1 MVTKGKVMFDE
12 IIKNSRA
19 SITDDELS
27 FILEHVSKIKPKVV
41 VEIGVHLGYSMDVW
55 QEAFKPCA

>member
-1 MVTKGKVMFDE
+1 MFDE